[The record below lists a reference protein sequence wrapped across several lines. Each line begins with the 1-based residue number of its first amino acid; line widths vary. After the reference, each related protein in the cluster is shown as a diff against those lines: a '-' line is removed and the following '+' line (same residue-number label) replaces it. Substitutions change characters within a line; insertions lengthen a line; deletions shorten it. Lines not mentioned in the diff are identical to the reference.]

1 MSAAEPG
8 DLVAGR
14 YRLKMV
20 LGRGGM
26 GVVWRATDEL
36 LDREVAVKEIQ
47 WPPQLDARERETLR
61 QRALREA
68 RTAARLDH
76 PNIIGVHDVVVEDQR
91 PWIVMQLAQYRSLS
105 DVVRDEGPLTPVRAA
120 HVGLQILAAI
130 RAAHAAGVLHRDVKP
145 GNVLLGPGDRAVLTD
160 FGMAIADGNPRLT
173 TTGVLI
179 GSPSY
184 MAPERARGEPG
195 TPTADLWS
203 LGATLY
209 AAVEGR
215 PPFAR
220 EGAMAVLTAIVSADP
235 DPPRRAGP
243 LWPVISGLLR
253 KDPVARLNAA
263 EAERM
268 LLRIT
273 DGGAAALP
281 ALGEPTSPMV
291 ATVPVAS
298 GQATGHPP
306 RPAPEDRPQLRT
318 ATASG
323 ARGGPVPI
331 AGRAPGLDI
340 PAPQP
345 WPPPP
350 GPDDEPAPHEPGR
363 KWWLVAVAA
372 GLALIAAVAVAL
384 TLTTGNAPSRGTAS
398 SGIRAPSPDH
408 RTAPSKAHHKSHK
421 RRLSAPHSAAP
432 ANPGSQPGGLPAG
445 FAWYHDPTGFSIGM
459 PVGWHV
465 SHQGHLVY
473 IQDPTGGRLLIIDQT
488 THPKPDP
495 LADWRQQEAAR
506 ISTYPGY
513 HRIRLQAVDYPQAE
527 RAADWQ
533 FTYEEG
539 GQLTEV
545 LNRNILVNSH
555 QAYALYWSTPASQW
569 SASYHFFSAFAT
581 TFRPVGFVQGS

>member
-14 YRLKMV
+14 YRLMSV

-26 GVVWRATDEL
+26 GVVWLAADEL
-36 LDREVAVKEIQ
+36 LHREVAIKEIQ
-47 WPPQLDARERETLR
+47 WPSQLDARERETLR

-68 RTAARLDH
+68 RTAARLNH
-76 PNIIGVHDVVVEDQR
+76 PNVIGVYDVVVDDER
-91 PWIVMQLAQYRSLS
+91 PWIVMQLARYRSLS
-105 DVVRDEGPLTPVRAA
+105 DAVRDEGPLAPVRAA
-120 HVGLQILAAI
+120 RVGLQILAAI

-145 GNVLLGPGDRAVLTD
+145 GNVLLGPDDQVLLTD
-160 FGMAIADGNPRLT
+160 FGMAIADGSPTLT

-184 MAPERARGEPG
+184 MAPERARGERS
-195 TPTADLWS
+195 TPATDLWS

-220 EGAMAVLTAIVSADP
+220 EGTMAVLAAVVSADP
-235 DPPRRAGP
+235 DPPRRAGA

-253 KDPVARLNAA
+253 KDPTARLNAA

-268 LLRIT
+268 LLQT
-273 DGGAAALP
+273 TGGGAVSSSAL
-281 ALGEPTSPMV
+281 AEPTSPMR

-298 GQATGHPP
+298 SQATGHRPL
-306 RPAPEDRPQLRT
+306 PAPEDRPQWQT
-318 ATASG
+318 AVSS
-323 ARGGPVPI
+323 ARRRPIPV
-331 AGRAPGLDI
+331 AGLPYEPDV
-340 PAPQP
+340 PARPSL
-345 WPPPP
+345 PPLC
-350 GPDDEPAPHEPGR
+350 GSDDEPGLHGPAR
-363 KWWLVAVAA
+363 KWWLLAVAA
-372 GLALIAAVAVAL
+372 GLALIAATAATVSL
-384 TLTTGNAPSRGTAS
+384 TAGNAPGRGTAS
-398 SGIRAPSPDH
+398 SGSRAPVPAHRAAPSPV
-408 RTAPSKAHHKSHK
+408 RHKSHEH
-421 RRLSAPHSAAP
+421 HSPTPRSIAP
-432 ANPGSQPGGLPAG
+432 ANPGSHPGALPVGLL
-445 FAWYHDPTGFSIGM
+445 WYHDPTGFSIGM
-459 PVGWHV
+459 PIGWHV

-473 IQDPTGGRLLIIDQT
+473 IQDPTGTRFLIIDQT
-488 THPKPDP
+488 TRPKPNP

-513 HRIRLQAVDYPQAE
+513 HRIRLQAVQYPQAQ

-533 FTYEEG
+533 FTYEQS

-555 QAYALYWSTPASQW
+555 QAYALYWSTPATQW
-569 SASYHFFSAFAT
+569 SASYHFFTAFAA
-581 TFRPVGFVQGS
+581 TFRPAGFVRGS